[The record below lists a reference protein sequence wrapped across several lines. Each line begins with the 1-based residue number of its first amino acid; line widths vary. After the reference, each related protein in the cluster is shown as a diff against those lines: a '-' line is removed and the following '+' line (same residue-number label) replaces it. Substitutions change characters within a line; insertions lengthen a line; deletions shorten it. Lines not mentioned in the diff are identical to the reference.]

1 MNHSKYE
8 TMKVTGSRPRVDEYS
23 DITYYQAPVLKDLRS
38 LRMQLLVPAIKGPK
52 SAILYFPGGG
62 FTTAGYHKFIQ
73 YRLALAQA
81 GFVVA
86 AAEYRPIPDVFPTII
101 EDGKHALQYLHRNAK
116 RLGID
121 RHRIATFG
129 DSAGGYLAQLVGV
142 TSRTEE
148 LKPDDVAP
156 DETEVAAVGSL
167 YGFADL
173 GAIGGPNNQ
182 EVHDVPTAPETILL
196 RGVSMLED
204 KTTRISA
211 ISDDVRRASPL
222 NYVTEAVPPVLLM
235 HGTNDRVVDPTE
247 STTMYERLR
256 KVGCDVTY
264 TQVEG
269 AGHGTVEWYQEEV
282 IDSVVQWFIEHLM

>member
-1 MNHSKYE
+1 
-8 TMKVTGSRPRVDEYS
+8 
-23 DITYYQAPVLKDLRS
+23 
-38 LRMQLLVPAIKGPK
+38 
-52 SAILYFPGGG
+52 
-62 FTTAGYHKFIQ
+62 
-73 YRLALAQA
+73 
-81 GFVVA
+81 
-86 AAEYRPIPDVFPTII
+86 
-101 EDGKHALQYLHRNAK
+101 
-116 RLGID
+116 
-121 RHRIATFG
+121 
-129 DSAGGYLAQLVGV
+129 
-142 TSRTEE
+142 
-148 LKPDDVAP
+148 
-156 DETEVAAVGSL
+156 
-167 YGFADL
+167 
-173 GAIGGPNNQ
+173 
-182 EVHDVPTAPETILL
+182 
-196 RGVSMLED
+196 MLED

>member
-1 MNHSKYE
+1 M
-8 TMKVTGSRPRVDEYS
+8 DEYS
-23 DITYYQAPVLKDLRS
+23 DITYYQAPIMKDLRS
-38 LRMQLLVPAIKGPK
+38 LRMQLLVPAIEGPK
-52 SAILYFPGGG
+52 PAILYFPGGG

-86 AAEYRPIPDVFPTII
+86 AAEYRPIPDVFPTIVK
-101 EDGKHALQYLHRNAK
+101 DGKHALQYLHQNAEQ
-116 RLGID
+116 LGVD

-129 DSAGGYLAQLVGV
+129 DSAGGYLAQLIGV
-142 TSRTEE
+142 TSRTET
-148 LKPDDVAP
+148 LKPDDVMV
-156 DETEVAAVGSL
+156 DETEVAAIGSL

-182 EVHDVPTAPETILL
+182 AIHDVPTAPETILL

-211 ISDDVRRASPL
+211 IPNDVHRASPL

-235 HGTNDRVVDPTE
+235 HGTSDRVVDPTE
-247 STTMYERLR
+247 SLTMYELLK

-264 TQVEG
+264 TQIKG

-282 IDSVVQWFIEHLM
+282 INNVVQWFIKHLM